1 MGMLTNG
8 DLPKGCFVYIDA
20 LVVVKLLSVVNPEF
34 FLVVVIVVFF
44 VVVVVVVAFVV
55 GGEYFSVV
63 DETVE
68 N

>member
-20 LVVVKLLSVVNPEF
+20 LVVKLLSVVKTGA
-34 FLVVVIVVFF
+34 FLVVVIVALF
-44 VVVVVVVAFVV
+44 VVVVVVVVFFVD
-55 GGEYFSVV
+55 GEYSSVV

>member
-20 LVVVKLLSVVNPEF
+20 LVVVKLLSVVNTEF
-34 FLVVVIVVFF
+34 FLVVVIVAVF
-44 VVVVVVVAFVV
+44 VVVVVVVVFFVD
-55 GGEYFSVV
+55 GEYSSVV